1 MPERPISAKIAFLNG
16 GLAPPD
22 ATESTLPMSTND
34 DGGPHKSG
42 PRNPW
47 DRQPESGPPDL
58 SEILG
63 NLKARLLGRGRAD
76 ARKSGGGGDEGT
88 SREGASVGL
97 IAAVIFG
104 LWLASGC
111 FLVGAA
117 EQAVI
122 TRFGHFERISG
133 EGPNYQLPWPI
144 ESRQV
149 VNTQEVLSI
158 TDRSRMLTQD
168 AALVD
173 INIAVQYRRA
183 DPRAFVF
190 NVVEPQTTLAEASE
204 SAIREIIGQT
214 SLDLVLEQGRQ
225 EIALKTRA
233 LIQHTLDSYHS
244 GIEVIGVNLQDVA
257 VPEQVAPS
265 QKDAIKAREDKD
277 RLRVEAETYS
287 NDILPKA
294 RGTAE
299 RQLLDAEAYRQQIV
313 AEAEG
318 ESSRFAQLSV
328 AYEKAPALT
337 RQRLYLET
345 MEEVLGRNGK
355 VFVDAKG
362 NGSNFYLPLD
372 KLMEKRAPEG
382 KREPTLPEVTVSPA
396 PANPPAGSEGGD
408 GRSRSRG
415 SRG

>member
-1 MPERPISAKIAFLNG
+1 MSSNDSG
-16 GLAPPD
+16 GSP
-22 ATESTLPMSTND
+22 S
-34 DGGPHKSG
+34 GG

-47 DRQPESGPPDL
+47 DRQPEAGPPDL
-58 SEILG
+58 MEILR
-63 NLKARLLGRGRAD
+63 NLKRRLLGGSKTPSDAPTPGSGEGSGREA
-76 ARKSGGGGDEGT
+76 
-88 SREGASVGL
+88 ASIGL
-97 IAAVIFG
+97 IVAVVVGI
-104 LWLASGC
+104 WVASG
-111 FLVGAA
+111 FYLVGAA
-117 EQAVI
+117 EKAVI
-122 TRFGHFERISG
+122 TRFGHFERIAG

-190 NVVEPQTTLAEASE
+190 NIVDPQATLAEASE

-233 LIQHTLDSYHS
+233 LIQHTLDSYHA

-318 ESSRFAQLSV
+318 ESSRFAQLLVS
-328 AYEKAPALT
+328 YEKAPALT
-337 RQRLYLET
+337 RQRLYVET
-345 MEEVLGRNGK
+345 MEDVLGHGGK

-372 KLMEKRAPEG
+372 KLLEKHVPQP
-382 KREPTLPEVTVSPA
+382 KRDPTLPEVTVSPNPAQVPA
-396 PANPPAGSEGGD
+396 PASGDGGD
-408 GRSRSRG
+408 GRGRSRG
-415 SRG
+415 SR